1 MKKIFGFITFLCLT
15 FVGVAQTPTAAATNV
30 IFGNKYC
37 SQVNV
42 AWTNGNGASR
52 IVIVSQGAA
61 LTSFPTNNVFYLSGA
76 NYGTG
81 HQFSATEYVVYNGT
95 GNSVTVTNLDK
106 NTTYYFSVF
115 EYNGSGTIFNYRT
128 ASYPEA
134 SVTTEN
140 ITANFTID
148 DPYQC
153 ENGNVFNFTPSVL
166 QTGTGTLSYSWR
178 FGDGNT
184 SVVQFAS
191 HTYLNKNIY
200 NVELTVSSLQCES
213 VIIKQDTVAPKPD
226 VSFILD
232 PNIIENTQEQCF
244 LKPDGSDNF
253 FKFTNTSDYGFLA
266 TGFSFTEKKWDF
278 GDGSIEF
285 NTDDNFVD
293 KTYSQPGNYTVRL
306 TVDNSFNDI
315 KYCTDSFEMI
325 VRVRPRPID
334 TNLVLLDTA
343 MCLRGNNFDFDH
355 QTTDISVASTW
366 DFGDGNTE
374 GGNTVMH
381 SYAAIGKYYVILEA
395 LDGSGC
401 YDFYEDSVVVVP
413 QPNNAI
419 GTLDPSYCEGDSAV
433 TLLAN
438 IGNGDWLG
446 DGIDGLGIFTP
457 TVLGV
462 NSVRY
467 AIEEDGCKDTAD
479 LTTTVYARPFFE
491 LGADTTICQGASF
504 EKGIVRG
511 NAAVTWSTGSTD
523 SFTQVN
529 SSGVLWA
536 QLTERGCSYRD
547 SIAVEVLSSPV
558 FDLGSDSTLC
568 GGSFREIDL
577 STPEATYTWSDG
589 FAGPLRVFNSSGVY
603 GVRVTNK
610 CGTFTD
616 SVNLNFLPFACDI
629 FVPNAFTP
637 NGDGLND
644 IFRPTGNVVL
654 RSMKIFNR
662 WGEMLFESTPESFGW
677 NGIYEKDV
685 AKSDHYFFII
695 RYEKPVPSSVELL
708 EVSGA
713 VFLMR

>member
-1 MKKIFGFITFLCLT
+1 MKRILGFIAFLCLT
-15 FVGVAQTPTAAATNV
+15 VVGFAQTPSTAATNIV
-30 IFGNKYC
+30 FGNKYC
-37 SQVNV
+37 SAVTV
-42 AWTNGNGASR
+42 SWTNGNGASR
-52 IVIVSQGAA
+52 IVIASQGAA
-61 LTSFPTNNVFYLSGA
+61 VTSLPTNDVFYLSGA

-81 HQFSATEYVVYNGT
+81 HQLSAKEYVVYNGT
-95 GNSVTVTNLDK
+95 GSSVTVTNLDK

-115 EYNGSGTIFNYRT
+115 EYNGSGTIFSYRT
-128 ASYPEA
+128 ASYPET

-140 ITANFTID
+140 IAADFTID

-153 ENGNVFNFTPSVL
+153 ENGNVFNFTPSVV
-166 QTGTGTLSYSWR
+166 QTGTGSLSYSWR
-178 FGDGNT
+178 FGDGST
-184 SVVQFAS
+184 SGIQFAS

-200 NVELTVSSLQCES
+200 NVELKVSSLQCES
-213 VIIKQDTVAPKPD
+213 IIIKQDTVAPKPD

-232 PNIIENTQEQCF
+232 PGIVDNTQEQCF

-253 FKFTNTSDYGFLA
+253 FKFTNTSDYGFLP

-293 KTYSQPGNYTVRL
+293 KTYSQPGSYTVRL

-315 KYCTDSFEMI
+315 EYCTDSFELI

-334 TNLVLLDTA
+334 TNLVLFDTA
-343 MCLRGNNFDFDH
+343 MCLLGNNFDFDH
-355 QTTDISVASTW
+355 QTTDVSVSSTW
-366 DFGDGNTE
+366 DFGDGNTG
-374 GGNTVMH
+374 GGNTVTH
-381 SYAAIGKYYVILEA
+381 SYAAIGKYYIRLEA

-401 YDFYEDSVVVVP
+401 YDFYEDSLVVVP
-413 QPNNAI
+413 QPNNTI
-419 GTLDPSYCEGDSAV
+419 GTLNPSYCEGDSAV
-433 TLLAN
+433 ILLAN

-446 DGIDGLGIFTP
+446 DGISSSGLFTP
-457 TVLGV
+457 TILGV
-462 NSVRY
+462 NEVRY
-467 AIEEDGCKDTAD
+467 AVEVDGCKDTAD
-479 LTTTVYARPFFE
+479 LTTTVYVRPFFE
-491 LGADTTICQGASF
+491 LGADTMICQGASF
-504 EKGIVRG
+504 AKRIVRG
-511 NAAVTWSTGSTD
+511 SAAAIWSTGSTD
-523 SFTQVN
+523 SFTQVT

-536 QLTERGCSYRD
+536 QLTERGCLYRD
-547 SIAVEVLSSPV
+547 SIVVEVLSYPV

-568 GGSFREIDL
+568 GGSFREIDV
-577 STPEATYTWSDG
+577 STPEASYTWSDG
-589 FAGPLRVFNSSGVY
+589 FVGPLRVLNSSGVY
-603 GVRVTNK
+603 GVTVTNK

-629 FVPNAFTP
+629 FIPNAFSP

-654 RSMKIFNR
+654 KSMKIFNR
-662 WGEMLFESTPESFGW
+662 WGEMLYESTPENFGW
-677 NGIYEKDV
+677 NGIYRKDL

-708 EVSGA
+708 EASGV